1 MKIGW
6 CLTLFFFAA
15 SVQALTLTDDA
26 GQPFMLQ
33 KPAQRIITLTP
44 HATELMFAVGAGQ
57 QVVGAVDYSDYP
69 ADAEKIPRV
78 GGYSGL
84 NIEAILALQPDLI
97 IYWPEGNPA
106 REIQRLKQLKMPLYA
121 SDPNSF
127 ADIARSLEHYG
138 EISGNVAKGQQAAT
152 QFRQRLNALQQRYAG
167 AGKLRVFYQVW
178 HQPLV
183 TQSGDTF
190 ISRVLELCGGENIFA
205 DLPMRSPQISEEAVL
220 AENPD
225 VIIASGMAAERPEWL
240 DHWRRYPHL
249 NAVKH
254 NHLYHVHPDLLHRP
268 TPRLLDGAEQVCALL
283 HRVRQ
288 KP

>member
-15 SVQALTLTDDA
+15 SVQALTLTDDS
-26 GQPFMLQ
+26 GQAVRLSA
-33 KPAQRIITLTP
+33 PAQRIITLTP

-69 ADAEKIPRV
+69 AVAETIPRV

>member
-1 MKIGW
+1 FAAITGAGQHAVVCDVSGRKNTDHAHPTGAAENMEPVFSTPAMVAAGNARSATMAAFIQRLKNVAGVMKKIGW

-15 SVQALTLTDDA
+15 SVQALTLTDDS
-26 GQPFMLQ
+26 GQAVRLSA
-33 KPAQRIITLTP
+33 PAQRIITLTP

-69 ADAEKIPRV
+69 ADAAKIPRV

-167 AGKLRVFYQVW
+167 AG
-178 HQPLV
+178 
-183 TQSGDTF
+183 
-190 ISRVLELCGGENIFA
+190 
-205 DLPMRSPQISEEAVL
+205 
-220 AENPD
+220 
-225 VIIASGMAAERPEWL
+225 
-240 DHWRRYPHL
+240 
-249 NAVKH
+249 
-254 NHLYHVHPDLLHRP
+254 
-268 TPRLLDGAEQVCALL
+268 
-283 HRVRQ
+283 
-288 KP
+288 

>member
-1 MKIGW
+1 YLPFAAITRAGQHAVVCDGSVRKNTDHAHPTGAAENMEPLFSAPAMVTDGHARSATMAAFIQRLKNVEGVMMKIGW

-44 HATELMFAVGAGQ
+44 HSTELMFAVGAGQ

-69 ADAEKIPRV
+69 AAAETIPRV

-106 REIQRLKQLKMPLYA
+106 REIQRMQQLQLPLYA

-127 ADIARSLEHYG
+127 SDIMQSL
-138 EISGNVAKGQQAAT
+138 
-152 QFRQRLNALQQRYAG
+152 
-167 AGKLRVFYQVW
+167 
-178 HQPLV
+178 
-183 TQSGDTF
+183 
-190 ISRVLELCGGENIFA
+190 
-205 DLPMRSPQISEEAVL
+205 
-220 AENPD
+220 
-225 VIIASGMAAERPEWL
+225 
-240 DHWRRYPHL
+240 
-249 NAVKH
+249 
-254 NHLYHVHPDLLHRP
+254 
-268 TPRLLDGAEQVCALL
+268 
-283 HRVRQ
+283 
-288 KP
+288 